1 MVVVSKFSMP
11 PIVHFVRVSL
21 CIYELSSEVLGIIH
35 EAITFQQLLDE
46 QND

>member
-11 PIVHFVRVSL
+11 PIVHSIRVSL
-21 CIYELSSEVLGIIH
+21 CTYELSSEVLGIIH
-35 EAITFQQLLDE
+35 KAITFQQLMDE